1 MSLQYPSGLITKTPV
16 TPSGP
21 YETSTASGV
30 WTLDEQA
37 YWQKLGQWPTQGNIP
52 KDAQFNYVTML
63 LHGDGTNGAQNNTFL
78 DSSTNNFTIT
88 RNGNT
93 TQGSFSPYGSGWS
106 NYFDGTGDYLT
117 AANNTALDVG
127 TGAFTIEGWIYRD
140 GTGDADWR
148 LVAGSVSSAG
158 FFGGRGTLSLGFGRS
173 AVAWDLESASNVY
186 SLNTWTHVVYVRNG
200 SGNLAIFANG
210 TRVATT
216 TNSNNYGLNGGL
228 LEVGAEGAGQYIGG
242 YISNVRVVKGSAVYD
257 PTSSTLT
264 VPTTP
269 LTAVSGT
276 GLLTCQSNRFI
287 DNSTNNFTLTVNGN
301 TSVQRFNPFGTPTAY
316 STSVIGGSA
325 YFDGSGDYLQVAND
339 SAFDFSGDFTV
350 ECWLYLANTNNQT
363 FISKGGHNALGPDA
377 AGWALFIYTGQGL
390 RFMTRNSGGTNVP
403 VTVASTPQINTWMH
417 VAISR
422 SGSSMKAF
430 LNGTLVSTVTSSV
443 NTANS
448 SPFNIGANLNNLSP
462 STGYICD
469 VRIIKGT
476 AQYTATFTPPT
487 APLTAITDTQFLEN
501 FTNGAIFDNA
511 MINDLE
517 TVGDAQIKTNVKK
530 YGTGSMYFEGS
541 GDYLS
546 TRNSPASTPSGVGS
560 WTIEGWIY
568 PSTVDGSLRTIYT
581 NGYPIQIFFKSGSI
595 EIYISSAAG
604 SGSYIINGI
613 GGPASSISANAW
625 SHFAVVKNGNIYTVY
640 VNGVGGTSGT
650 SATAVAFPSATNAT
664 IGDAPVFG
672 SYPYFGYIDDFRITN
687 GYARYTANF
696 TPPTAAFFNYGPT

>member
-1 MSLQYPSGLITKTPV
+1 
-16 TPSGP
+16 
-21 YETSTASGV
+21 
-30 WTLDEQA
+30 
-37 YWQKLGQWPTQGNIP
+37 
-52 KDAQFNYVTML
+52 
-63 LHGDGTNGAQNNTFL
+63 
-78 DSSTNNFTIT
+78 
-88 RNGNT
+88 
-93 TQGSFSPYGSGWS
+93 
-106 NYFDGTGDYLT
+106 
-117 AANNTALDVG
+117 
-127 TGAFTIEGWIYRD
+127 
-140 GTGDADWR
+140 
-148 LVAGSVSSAG
+148 
-158 FFGGRGTLSLGFGRS
+158 
-173 AVAWDLESASNVY
+173 
-186 SLNTWTHVVYVRNG
+186 
-200 SGNLAIFANG
+200 
-210 TRVATT
+210 
-216 TNSNNYGLNGGL
+216 
-228 LEVGAEGAGQYIGG
+228 
-242 YISNVRVVKGSAVYD
+242 
-257 PTSSTLT
+257 
-264 VPTTP
+264 
-269 LTAVSGT
+269 
-276 GLLTCQSNRFI
+276 
-287 DNSTNNFTLTVNGN
+287 
-301 TSVQRFNPFGTPTAY
+301 
-316 STSVIGGSA
+316 
-325 YFDGSGDYLQVAND
+325 
-339 SAFDFSGDFTV
+339 
-350 ECWLYLANTNNQT
+350 
-363 FISKGGHNALGPDA
+363 
-377 AGWALFIYTGQGL
+377 
-390 RFMTRNSGGTNVP
+390 
-403 VTVASTPQINTWMH
+403 
-417 VAISR
+417 
-422 SGSSMKAF
+422 
-430 LNGTLVSTVTSSV
+430 
-443 NTANS
+443 
-448 SPFNIGANLNNLSP
+448 
-462 STGYICD
+462 